1 MASELAEGTARLQQ
15 APDVSGQMARLDQM
29 MSVDNNNNYWVGRQP
44 TQSPFADFRGIGTPP
59 PQTGRTLTDAD
70 IQAALR
76 DISPVQTQP
85 MPDLTQPLLEP
96 TGQGANQPYSTQ
108 LAYNTPQTKAPPAQ
122 QHGYSGTDYAIFF
135 MIALAIVVA
144 FYFIFKGIRAAFKQP
159 FGKFTA
165 IIPTLLIGVIPFYA
179 IYSAFAGLANGFF
192 YVNPAIQITIY
203 IIGLLLAVRY
213 MKMCYLVLTE
223 DKEEEEDSWDTTPE
237 GLTATEQD
245 FYKRAFALVN
255 MALSLC
261 PLARREIIKKLGMN
275 KRARGYVHGLFLGE
289 LIRMGLDI
297 GSNPMDADRKMKIIG
312 VAYLKTFGNSAG
324 KNILIMTMNEMGRKD
339 WEYQEGC
346 EAALRDLQERFA
358 LGQPAF
364 TLPEMLVTTT

>member
-1 MASELAEGTARLQQ
+1 MASELAEEAARLQQ
-15 APDVSGQMARLDQM
+15 APDVNGQMARLDQM
-29 MSVDNNNNYWVGRQP
+29 MSVDNNNNYWAGRQP
-44 TQSPFADFRGIGTPP
+44 EVDSLANFRGIQSPP
-59 PQTGRTLTDAD
+59 LQGRPLTDAE
-70 IQAALR
+70 IQAVLR
-76 DISPVQTQP
+76 DLRPEQT

-96 TGQGANQPYSTQ
+96 TGQPYSTQ
-108 LAYNTPQTKAPPAQ
+108 LAYNTTQTKATPAQ
-122 QHGYSGTDYAIFF
+122 QYGYSGTDYAIFF

-144 FYFIFKGIRAAFKQP
+144 FYFIFKGIRAAFKRP

-165 IIPTLLIGVIPFYA
+165 IILTLIIGIIPFYA
-179 IYSAFAGLANGFF
+179 IYSASAGLANGLF

-203 IIGLLLAVRY
+203 IVGLLLAVRY

-223 DKEEEEDSWDTTPE
+223 EKEEEEDSWDTTPK

-261 PLARREIIKKLGMN
+261 PLPRREIIKKLGKN

-346 EAALRDLQERFA
+346 EAALRDLQECFA
-358 LGQPAF
+358 HGRPAF

>member
-1 MASELAEGTARLQQ
+1 MASELAEEAARLQQ
-15 APDVSGQMARLDQM
+15 APDVSGQIARLDQK

-44 TQSPFADFRGIGTPP
+44 EVDSLANFRGIQSPP
-59 PQTGRTLTDAD
+59 LQGRPLTDAE

-76 DISPVQTQP
+76 DLRPAQA

-108 LAYNTPQTKAPPAQ
+108 LVYNTPQTKAPPAQ

-135 MIALAIVVA
+135 TIALAIVVV
-144 FYFIFKGIRAAFKQP
+144 FYFIFKGIRAAFKRP
-159 FGKFTA
+159 LGKFTA

-192 YVNPAIQITIY
+192 YVNPAIQMTIY

-223 DKEEEEDSWDTTPE
+223 EKEEEEDSWDTTPK

-261 PLARREIIKKLGMN
+261 PLPRREIIKKLGMN

-324 KNILIMTMNEMGRKD
+324 KNILIMTMSEMGRKD

-346 EAALRDLQERFA
+346 ELALRDLQECFA
-358 LGQPAF
+358 HGRPAF

>member
-1 MASELAEGTARLQQ
+1 MASELAEDMARLQQ
-15 APDVSGQMARLDQM
+15 APDLSGQTATLNQM
-29 MSVDNNNNYWVGRQP
+29 MAVDNNNNYWAGRQP
-44 TQSPFADFRGIGTPP
+44 EVDSLANFRGIQSPP
-59 PQTGRTLTDAD
+59 LQGRPLTDAE
-70 IQAALR
+70 IQAVLR
-76 DISPVQTQP
+76 DIQSVQTQP

-96 TGQGANQPYSTQ
+96 AGQGTKQPYNAQ
-108 LAYNTPQTKAPPAQ
+108 LSYNTSQTKATQ
-122 QHGYSGTDYAIFF
+122 QNGYSGTDYAIFF
-135 MIALAIVVA
+135 TIALAIVVA
-144 FYFIFKGIRAAFKQP
+144 FYFIFKGIRAAFKRP

-165 IIPTLLIGVIPFYA
+165 IIPTLIIGIIPFYA

-192 YVNPAIQITIY
+192 YVNPAIHITIY

-223 DKEEEEDSWDTTPE
+223 EKEEEEDSWDTTPK

-261 PLARREIIKKLGMN
+261 PLPRREIIKKLGKN

-364 TLPEMLVTTT
+364 TLPEMLVTT

>member
-1 MASELAEGTARLQQ
+1 MASELAEEAARLQQ
-15 APDVSGQMARLDQM
+15 APDVSGQMAGLDQM
-29 MSVDNNNNYWVGRQP
+29 MTVDNNNNYWAGRQP
-44 TQSPFADFRGIGTPP
+44 EADSLANFRGIQSPP
-59 PQTGRTLTDAD
+59 LQGRPLTDAE

-96 TGQGANQPYSTQ
+96 TGQGAKQPYSAQ
-108 LAYNTPQTKAPPAQ
+108 LAYNTPQTKASPAHQ
-122 QHGYSGTDYAIFF
+122 YGYSGTDYAIFF
-135 MIALAIVVA
+135 TIALAIVVV
-144 FYFIFKGIRAAFKQP
+144 FYFIFKGIRAAFKRP

-165 IIPTLLIGVIPFYA
+165 IIPTVLIGVIPFYA

-223 DKEEEEDSWDTTPE
+223 EKEEEEDSWDMTPK

-261 PLARREIIKKLGMN
+261 PLPRRKIIKKLGMN

-312 VAYLKTFGNSAG
+312 VAYLKIFGNSAG

-346 EAALRDLQERFA
+346 ESALRDLQECFA
-358 LGQPAF
+358 HGRPAF

>member
-1 MASELAEGTARLQQ
+1 MANELAEDMVRLQQ
-15 APDVSGQMARLDQM
+15 TPDVSGQMTGLDQM
-29 MSVDNNNNYWVGRQP
+29 MSVDNNNNYWAGRQP
-44 TQSPFADFRGIGTPP
+44 TQSPFADFRGISTPP
-59 PQTGRTLTDAD
+59 PANSGRTLSDAD

-108 LAYNTPQTKAPPAQ
+108 LAYNTPQTKAPP
-122 QHGYSGTDYAIFF
+122 YAIFF
-135 MIALAIVVA
+135 TIALAIVVV
-144 FYFIFKGIRAAFKQP
+144 FYFIFKGIRAAFKRP
-159 FGKFTA
+159 LGKFTA

-223 DKEEEEDSWDTTPE
+223 EKEEEEDSWDTTPK

-261 PLARREIIKKLGMN
+261 PLSRREIIKKLGMN
-275 KRARGYVHGLFLGE
+275 KRGRGYVHGLFLGE
-289 LIRMGLDI
+289 LMRMGLDI

-346 EAALRDLQERFA
+346 EAALRDLQECFA

>member
-1 MASELAEGTARLQQ
+1 MSSELAEDTARLQQ

-29 MSVDNNNNYWVGRQP
+29 MSVDNNNNYWTGRQP
-44 TQSPFADFRGIGTPP
+44 TQSPFADFRGISTPP

-70 IQAALR
+70 IQAALH

-108 LAYNTPQTKAPPAQ
+108 LVYNTPQTKAVQ
-122 QHGYSGTDYAIFF
+122 QNSYTGTDIAIYIAMFF
-135 MIALAIVVA
+135 TVIVA
-144 FYFIFKGIRAAFKQP
+144 FYFIFKGIRAAFKRP

-165 IIPTLLIGVIPFYA
+165 IIPTLVIGAIPFYA
-179 IYSAFAGLANGFF
+179 IDSFFAGLANGFF
-192 YVNPAIQITIY
+192 YVNPAIHITIY

-223 DKEEEEDSWDTTPE
+223 EKEEEEDSWDTTPK

-261 PLARREIIKKLGMN
+261 PLPRREIIKKLGKN

-324 KNILIMTMNEMGRKD
+324 KNILIMTINEMGRKD

-358 LGQPAF
+358 LGQPVF